1 MKTFILILIQTFF
14 FTSLLAQEP
23 DYSIYQDM
31 KIKEIYLL
39 KEANITVENIQKHD
53 RDFQKLNDNH
63 ENHFIKQN
71 IFWIKIVLSKS
82 LRKDRY
88 IFDLNHYEVL
98 ASTFLPKQ
106 KTNSFAI
113 KSNEYLAFD
122 YHKQDTNIYY
132 LKLKNQTYRDYFEL
146 YIFPEFQLPIIIDFN
161 TMFLFFNGFI
171 LGLIMMVAI
180 YNLALYYFNRQNSFL
195 FYALMEL
202 SMSALIINDSH
213 VFSVVEEAEN
223 SYLKLIYFTTIF
235 AILFA
240 RSFLETKK
248 YLKRVD
254 KFIVLILILTIVD
267 LLLPFNIIIEH
278 KLLTFISFFL
288 FSLGLI
294 KMKQGDKTAKFFVIG
309 WFAIAFS
316 VYTLEYA
323 QENVFINF
331 LYIGSAIEAIM
342 LSFALAYKIKQIKN
356 EQLKQRQMMFHQSR
370 LASMGD
376 MIANIAH
383 QWRQPLNRLAFICMN
398 VEKLNEKQARS
409 QKLKE
414 AREQL
419 EFMSQTIDD
428 FRNFYAP
435 SKEKESFSLAEESQ
449 NIIDFIN
456 YKNIEITLTVKKDKQ
471 IMNYKNEFKQV
482 LLNLLSNAKDVLEER
497 NITEPKISIL
507 IDKNMISIKDNA
519 GGIKLANIEQIFD
532 PYFST
537 KEQGLGIGLYMSKM
551 IIEKNM
557 GGKLSVQNLDD
568 GVEFRVLL

>member
-23 DYSIYQDM
+23 DYAISQNM
-31 KIKEIYLL
+31 EIEEMYLL
-39 KEANITVENIQKHD
+39 KEGNISVENIQKHD
-53 RDFQKLNDNH
+53 SSFEKLDERH
-63 ENHFIKQN
+63 EDLFIKQN

-82 LRKDRY
+82 LEKNRY

-98 ASTFLPKQ
+98 ESTFLPKQ
-106 KTNSFAI
+106 KTSSFAI

-122 YHKQDTNIYY
+122 YDKQDSNIYY
-132 LKLKNQTYRDYFEL
+132 LKLKNQTYRDYFDI
-146 YIFPEFQLPIIIDFN
+146 YIFPESHLPIIIDFN

-213 VFSVVEEAEN
+213 VFSVVEEAET

-254 KFIVLILILTIVD
+254 KLIVLILVLTIAD

-294 KMKQGDKTAKFFVIG
+294 KMIQGDKTAKFFVVG

-316 VYTLEYA
+316 IYTLEYA

-331 LYIGSAIEAIM
+331 LYVGSAIEAIM
-342 LSFALAYKIKQIKN
+342 LSLALAYKIKQIKN
-356 EQLKQRQMMFHQSR
+356 KQVKQRQMMFHQSR

-398 VEKLNEKQARS
+398 VEKLSEQEARS

-414 AREQL
+414 ANEQL
-419 EFMSQTIDD
+419 AFMSQTIDD

-449 NIIDFIN
+449 NIVDFIN
-456 YKNIEITLTVKKDKQ
+456 YKNIKITLTVKNDKQ
-471 IMNYKNEFKQV
+471 IVNYKNEFKQV
-482 LLNLLSNAKDVLEER
+482 LLNLLSNAKEVLEER
-497 NITEPKISIL
+497 NIQEPKIAIL
-507 IDKNMISIKDNA
+507 IEKNMVSIKDNA
-519 GGIKLANIEQIFD
+519 GGIKLDNIEQIFD

-551 IIEKNM
+551 IIEENM
-557 GGKLSVQNLDD
+557 GGKLSVQNFDE
-568 GVEFRVLL
+568 GVEFLVLL

>member
-23 DYSIYQDM
+23 DYAISQNM
-31 KIKEIYLL
+31 EIEEMYLL
-39 KEANITVENIQKHD
+39 KEGNISVENIQKHD
-53 RDFQKLNDNH
+53 SSFEKLDERH
-63 ENHFIKQN
+63 EDLFIKQN

-82 LRKDRY
+82 LEKNRY

-98 ASTFLPKQ
+98 ESTFLPKQ
-106 KTNSFAI
+106 KRSSFAI

-122 YHKQDTNIYY
+122 YDKQDSNIYY
-132 LKLKNQTYRDYFEL
+132 LKLKNQTYRDYFDI
-146 YIFPEFQLPIIIDFN
+146 YIFPESHLPIIIDFN

-213 VFSVVEEAEN
+213 VFSVVEEAET

-235 AILFA
+235 AILFV

-254 KFIVLILILTIVD
+254 KFIVLILVLTIAD

-294 KMKQGDKTAKFFVIG
+294 KMIQGDKTAKFFVVG

-316 VYTLEYA
+316 IYTLEYA

-331 LYIGSAIEAIM
+331 LYVGSAIEAIM
-342 LSFALAYKIKQIKN
+342 LSLALAYKIKQIKN
-356 EQLKQRQMMFHQSR
+356 KQVKQRQMMFHQSR

-398 VEKLNEKQARS
+398 VEKLSEQEARS

-414 AREQL
+414 ANEQL
-419 EFMSQTIDD
+419 AFMSQTIDD

-456 YKNIEITLTVKKDKQ
+456 YKNIKITLTVKNDKQ
-471 IMNYKNEFKQV
+471 IVNYKNEFKQV
-482 LLNLLSNAKDVLEER
+482 LLNLLSNAKEVLEER
-497 NITEPKISIL
+497 NIREPKIAIL
-507 IDKNMISIKDNA
+507 IEKNMISIKDNA
-519 GGIKLANIEQIFD
+519 GGIKLDNIEQIFD

-551 IIEKNM
+551 IIEENM
-557 GGKLSVQNLDD
+557 GGKLSVQNFDD
-568 GVEFRVLL
+568 GVEFLVLL

>member
-23 DYSIYQDM
+23 DYAISQNM
-31 KIKEIYLL
+31 EIEEMYLL
-39 KEANITVENIQKHD
+39 KEGNISVEKIQKYD
-53 RDFQKLNDNH
+53 SSFEKLDERH
-63 ENHFIKQN
+63 EDLFIKQN

-82 LRKDRY
+82 LEKNRY

-98 ASTFLPKQ
+98 ESTFLPKQ
-106 KTNSFAI
+106 KTSSFAI

-122 YHKQDTNIYY
+122 YDKQDSNIYY
-132 LKLKNQTYRDYFEL
+132 LKLKNQTYKDYFDI
-146 YIFPEFQLPIIIDFN
+146 YIFPESHLPIIIDFN

-213 VFSVVEEAEN
+213 VFSVVEEAET

-235 AILFA
+235 AILFV

-254 KFIVLILILTIVD
+254 KLIVLILVLTIAD

-294 KMKQGDKTAKFFVIG
+294 KMIQGDKTAKFFVVG

-316 VYTLEYA
+316 IYTLEYA

-331 LYIGSAIEAIM
+331 LYVGSAIEAIM
-342 LSFALAYKIKQIKN
+342 LSLALAYKIKQIKN
-356 EQLKQRQMMFHQSR
+356 KQVKQRQMMFHQSR

-398 VEKLNEKQARS
+398 VEKLSEQEARS

-414 AREQL
+414 ANEQL
-419 EFMSQTIDD
+419 AFMSQTIDD

-449 NIIDFIN
+449 NIVDFIN
-456 YKNIEITLTVKKDKQ
+456 YKNIKITLTVKNDKQ
-471 IMNYKNEFKQV
+471 IVNYKNEFKQV
-482 LLNLLSNAKDVLEER
+482 LLNLLSNAKEVLEER
-497 NITEPKISIL
+497 NIQEPKIAIL
-507 IDKNMISIKDNA
+507 IEKNMISIKDNA
-519 GGIKLANIEQIFD
+519 GGIKLDNIEQIFD

-551 IIEKNM
+551 IIEENM
-557 GGKLSVQNLDD
+557 GGKLSVQNFDD
-568 GVEFRVLL
+568 GVEFLVLL